1 MVLVKDQ
8 REKVFILLDKSLD
21 YPENPPFNPPEEYP
35 ESPIQGSLDKCNMTY
50 SAVRKMFI
58 LMGLDAKNFGTSKWS
73 PLSEF
78 IQKGGTVFIKPNLV
92 YDRNLSGDS
101 IFAVITHASLIRAII
116 DYAYKAVGD
125 SGRII
130 VADAPQHDADFQKI
144 MELTGLKETVEY
156 LKSNFSVPVELYD
169 LRKEYVVYKDGV
181 IVKRITLPGDPKGYV
196 KVDLGRLSMLTEI
209 DSNYKKF
216 YGADYNRKETM
227 TYHNPEHHIYV
238 ISRTF
243 LESDLVINL
252 PKLKT
257 HMKAG
262 ITVSLKNML
271 GIVGGKNCIVH
282 YRVGSPSEGGDEY
295 PEQDSKFNALLLKL
309 NRMYSDAF
317 LSKNLGI
324 TFYRTIIKL
333 SGGKSKFGSE
343 SGEMAHSGNWH
354 GNDTVWRTAV
364 DINKIALY
372 ADKNGEIHDTP
383 TRKMLVLVDG
393 IVGGE
398 GQGPLALKAKKCGA
412 IISGGD
418 PWSVDLVATR
428 LMGFNEHKIS
438 LFSKTLNLYDYTDRV
453 KINLIENEHSKTITF
468 KETPNLHFIPPK
480 AWHNFTRDT

>member
-1 MVLVKDQ
+1 MIHV
-8 REKVFILLDKSLD
+8 LLDNSLN
-21 YPENPPFNPPEEYP
+21 YPERSPFSPPSNYLEIPFRDQLDESNKVYP
-35 ESPIQGSLDKCNMTY
+35 AI
-50 SAVRKMFI
+50 RKMF
-58 LMGLDAKNFGTSKWS
+58 MTMELDKENYGTSNWS
-73 PLSEF
+73 PLSKF

-101 IFAVITHASLIRAII
+101 IFAVITHASLIRAIT

-130 VADAPQHDADFQKI
+130 VADTPQHDADFQKI

-169 LRKEYVVYKDGV
+169 LRKEYVIYKDGV

-282 YRVGSPSEGGDEY
+282 DRVGSPSEGGDEY

-354 GNDTVWRTAV
+354 GNDTVWRTVV

-383 TRKMLVLVDG
+383 KRKMLVLVDG

-398 GQGPLALKAKKCGA
+398 GQGPLAPKAKKCGA
-412 IISGGD
+412 IISGDD

-428 LMGFNEHKIS
+428 LMGFDEHKIP
-438 LFSKTLNLYDYTDRV
+438 LFSKTLNLSDYTDRV
-453 KINLIENEHSKTITF
+453 KINLIENEHSNTIAF
-468 KETPNLHFIPPK
+468 KEIPNLHFMPPK
-480 AWHNFTRDT
+480 SWRLILNNGNGVQE

>member
-1 MVLVKDQ
+1 MEQ
-8 REKVFILLDKSLD
+8 ILIFLDKNLD
-21 YPENPPFNPPEEYP
+21 YPRNPPFNPPEEYP
-35 ESPIQGSLDKCNMTY
+35 ESPIKGELDKYNMVY
-50 SAVRKMFI
+50 SAIRKMFI

-101 IFAVITHASLIRAII
+101 IFAVITHASLIRTII

-125 SGRII
+125 GGRII

-169 LRKEYVVYKDGV
+169 LRKEYVIYKDGI

-196 KVDLGRLSMLTEI
+196 KVDLGKLSMFTGI

-227 TYHNPEHHIYV
+227 TYHNPEHHIYI

-243 LESDLVINL
+243 LESVFVINL

-271 GIVGGKNCIVH
+271 GIVGEKNCIVH
-282 YRVGSPSEGGDEY
+282 YRVGSPSEDGDEY
-295 PEQDSKFNALLLKL
+295 PNQDSKFNALLLKL

-317 LSKNLGI
+317 LSKNLG
-324 TFYRTIIKL
+324 TNFYRTMIKL

-343 SGEMAHSGNWH
+343 SGKLIHSGNWH
-354 GNDTVWRTAV
+354 GNDTIWRTIV

-372 ADKNGEIHDTP
+372 ADKNGEIHDTLK
-383 TRKMLVLVDG
+383 RKMLVLVDG
-393 IVGGE
+393 IIGGE
-398 GQGPLALKAKKCGA
+398 GQGPLAPKAKKCGV
-412 IISGGD
+412 IISGENLWG
-418 PWSVDLVATR
+418 VDLVATR
-428 LMGFNEHKIS
+428 LMGFNEHKIP
-438 LFSKTLNLYDYTDRV
+438 LFSRALNLSDHTDNI
-453 KINLIENEHSKTITF
+453 KINLIENERSKMITF
-468 KETPNLHFIPPK
+468 KEIPNLHLIPPK
-480 AWHNFTRDT
+480 ACHNITRAN